1 MDACISPSMLTD
13 ALLTRCM
20 TALMVLP
27 YICPIVQSNN
37 IKPNIDVSQEVEIRT
52 SRSGGKGG
60 QNVNKVETRVEVRFD
75 IMASALLTEVE
86 KQLLLQKLSGR
97 MSKDGIL
104 SVNSS
109 ESRTQLDNKH
119 RAIQKMN
126 ALIQQALMIQ
136 KPRKKTRVPKGVN
149 EKRIDQKKRH
159 SQIKSLRK
167 KFEF

>member
-1 MDACISPSMLTD
+1 MLTD

-75 IMASALLTEVE
+75 IMSSAILNEDEKRLL
-86 KQLLLQKLSGR
+86 QQKLSGR
-97 MSKDGIL
+97 ISKDGLL
-104 SVNSS
+104 SVTCS
-109 ESRTQLDNKH
+109 ESRTQLDNKQK
-119 RAIQKMN
+119 ALQKMN
-126 ALIQQALMIQ
+126 MLIQHALILQI
-136 KPRKKTRVPKGVN
+136 PRKKTKVPKGVN
-149 EKRIDQKKRH
+149 EKRIEQKKRH

-167 KFEF
+167 KFEY

>member
-1 MDACISPSMLTD
+1 
-13 ALLTRCM
+13 
-20 TALMVLP
+20 MVLP